1 MAMREVERKFLVTSN
16 TFKAEAKS
24 ELEIK
29 QGFLST
35 DPERTVR
42 VRLQD
47 GSGKITVKGI
57 SDQAGISR
65 FEWEHD
71 ITEQEAGQLL
81 QLCTG
86 IIITKT
92 RYRIPYGTHVFEV
105 DVFEGPNAGLIV
117 AEVELQD
124 PDEPFEKPSWL
135 GKEVTG
141 DPKYYNA
148 QLSIKAYNQ
157 W

>member
-1 MAMREVERKFLVTSN
+1 MREVERKFLVNSDK
-16 TFKAEAKS
+16 FKAEAKA
-24 ELEIK
+24 ELHIR

-42 VRLQD
+42 VRLQNS
-47 GSGKITVKGI
+47 SGKITVKGI

-65 FEWEHD
+65 FEWERD
-71 ITEQEAGQLL
+71 ITEHEARQLL
-81 QLCTG
+81 DLCKGT
-86 IIITKT
+86 IIAKT
-92 RYRIPYGTHVFEV
+92 RYRIPYGKHVFEV
-105 DVFEGPNAGLIV
+105 DVFEGANAGLIV
-117 AEVELQD
+117 AEVELEE
-124 PDEPFEKPSWL
+124 PDEPFEKPTWL

-148 QLSIKAYNQ
+148 QLSINTYNQ